1 MRIEADGIVRRYG
14 RTEALRETSLDV
26 ASGSFHAI
34 LGPSGSGKSTL
45 LRILAGL
52 ESADAGVLR
61 FDGRSEPPG
70 PVVLVFQDYLL
81 FPHMTVSENVG
92 FGLRTARVSRAERE
106 RRVAELLS
114 AFRLSDKADEYP
126 SRLSGGQRQRAAIA
140 RALAVR
146 PGAVLLDEPFANLD
160 RALKRETAE
169 FLRDTRRAFGITM
182 VCVTHDR
189 EEAFAVSD
197 RISLLVDGR
206 VEAEGGPREIY
217 RDSLAGPRAELLGP
231 VVDLP
236 SGLGAPTGRYRPE
249 DLFPDPAPGAP
260 CVLRDA
266 VFLGSYTSYEV
277 ETGGRTLR
285 ISAESRELP
294 AGATLW
300 FRARRPGIADPA
312 APDLGAAEESA

>member
-1 MRIEADGIVRRYG
+1 MRIEAERIVRRYG
-14 RTEALRETSLDV
+14 RTEALRGASLDIV
-26 ASGSFHAI
+26 SGSFHAI

-52 ESADAGVLR
+52 EAADEGILS
-61 FDGRSEPPG
+61 FDARVEPTE

-92 FGLRTARVSRAERE
+92 FGLRAARVSRTERE

-114 AFRLSDKADEYP
+114 VFRLSDKADEYP
-126 SRLSGGQRQRAAIA
+126 SRLSGGQRQRVAIA

-160 RALKRETAE
+160 RTLKRETAE
-169 FLRDTRRAFGITM
+169 FLRDTQRNFGITT

-189 EEAFAVSD
+189 EEAFAVAD
-197 RISLLVDGR
+197 RISLLVEGR
-206 VEAEGGPREIY
+206 VEVEGCPREIY
-217 RDSLAGPRAELLGP
+217 RDSLAGPYADLMGP
-231 VVDLP
+231 VVALP
-236 SGLGAPTGRYRPE
+236 SGLGAPKGTYRPE

-260 CVLRDA
+260 CILRDSI
-266 VFLGSYTSYEV
+266 FLGSYTSYEV
-277 ETGGRTLR
+277 ETGGRILR
-285 ISAESRELP
+285 IFAESRELP

-300 FRARRPGIADPA
+300 FRARRSGAVA
-312 APDLGAAEESA
+312 GTAPNLGVSEVSA

>member
-1 MRIEADGIVRRYG
+1 MRIEAEGVSRRYG
-14 RTEALRETSLDV
+14 ATEALRGATLDV
-26 ASGSFHAI
+26 APGSFHAI

-52 ESADAGVLR
+52 EAADSGTLR
-61 FDGRSEPPG
+61 FDGRYDPPG

-81 FPHMTVSENVG
+81 FPHMTVAQNVG
-92 FGLRTARVSRAERE
+92 FGLRAARLPKAERE
-106 RRVAELLS
+106 RRVSELL
-114 AFRLSDKADEYP
+114 AVFRLSDKANAYP
-126 SRLSGGQRQRAAIA
+126 SRISGGQRQRVAIA

-146 PGAVLLDEPFANLD
+146 PGALLLDEPFANLD

-169 FLRDTRRAFGITM
+169 FLRETQRAFGITA

-197 RISLLVDGR
+197 RVSLLVEGR
-206 VEAEGGPREIY
+206 TAAEGSPREIY
-217 RDSLAGPRAELLGP
+217 RDSLAGPHAGLLGP

-236 SGLGAPTGRYRPE
+236 FGLGSPSGRYRPE
-249 DLFPDPAPGAP
+249 DLYPEPAREAP
-260 CVLRDA
+260 WILRGS

-277 ETGGRTLR
+277 ESGGRILR
-285 ISAESRELP
+285 VSAESRELP

-300 FRARRPGIADPA
+300 FRARRPGIAAIA
-312 APDLGAAEESA
+312 AGDIQAAEETA

>member
-1 MRIEADGIVRRYG
+1 MRIEAEGIVRRYG
-14 RTEALRETSLDV
+14 RTAALRGASLEV

-52 ESADAGVLR
+52 EAADAGTLR
-61 FDGRSEPPG
+61 FDGRSDPPG

-81 FPHMTVSENVG
+81 FPHLTVSENVG
-92 FGLRTARVSRAERE
+92 FGLRAARVSRAERE

-114 AFRLSDKADEYP
+114 VFRLSDKADEYP

-189 EEAFAVSD
+189 EEAA
-197 RISLLVDGR
+197 
-206 VEAEGGPREIY
+206 GGPREIY
-217 RDSLAGPRAELLGP
+217 RDSLAGPHADLLGP

-236 SGLGAPTGRYRPE
+236 SGLGAPSGRYRPE

-266 VFLGSYTSYEV
+266 AFLGSYTSYEV

-285 ISAESRELP
+285 ISAESREFP

-300 FRARRPGIADPA
+300 FRARRPGIAAPA